1 MENEMVS
8 DEKIEGLGF
17 SNVITFSPRKY
28 SVQEIKNDPLRALYN
43 LDLLFLDFVLFDD
56 QIKQCERNG
65 ETWRIFGQDTEG
77 VFGLSGQS
85 GEVLYVARGFKD
97 QIDIKFCARGLDDFV
112 SLMNM
117 FVSYIF
123 RVRASFKGGHD
134 KIEDNVSD
142 YFLDYARKFLNE
154 EELSNSYW
162 AGICELIETGEWLVT
177 RGLREYL
184 ETGRLQ
190 QAE

>member
-1 MENEMVS
+1 MVA

-28 SVQEIKNDPLRALYN
+28 SVQEIQTDPLRALYN
-43 LDLLFLDFVLFDD
+43 LDLLYLEFVLFED

-65 ETWRIFGQDTEG
+65 ETWRIFGQDIEG

-85 GEVLYVARGFKD
+85 GEIIYVTRGFQD
-97 QIDIKFCARGLDDFV
+97 QIDIQFCAHGLNDFV
-112 SLMNM
+112 SLLNM

-123 RVRASFKGGHD
+123 RVRASFRGGHD
-134 KIEDNVSD
+134 KIEHNVSD